1 MGYTVWEQEVHVMP
15 RRQKLSVE
23 EARLQIAMAIQNL
36 SNAAS
41 GPMNQLEEDPAEA
54 RKRNVQDA
62 ISKLSAL
69 TTANP
74 EAAAQFDNNWAE
86 DLKQQIETYD
96 DLGFAGEFADTMKE
110 RYNMPERPAEE
121 YIYAPDDQNEIEE
134 PENEQEIENNQ
145 DNPEIQDDNPE
156 LNENLNINQEINN
169 NNNDENPELNEEDQ
183 AEAQRRHEEQ
193 VEADIRRRRMEHD
206 QRRRDAENR
215 RNQNQNNNE
224 EHPEEENQND
234 NQEEQNERQVEN
246 PQNQNEEHLQ
256 QNQPQVNEVEL
267 ARQREEERKKEEKRK
282 EIKEALVEVE
292 KALDAKPDPNSPNP
306 MYDHSVKV
314 VEAISKLQRLT
325 DENPTVCPEF
335 DQQWAFNLDKA
346 VDERGYDAAKEF
358 INTMKDRLQIAN
370 AEDVREAEA
379 GLNNPQNNQQN
390 VNNEVEKAEQALAD
404 APRNPNIVLQNP
416 EQEIQQPR
424 VNELEEIKKQ
434 RELLQLEMEKLKLEQ
449 EKLKL
454 ERERLEALKKEQE
467 KEKEKNKPKKQ
478 GPDDPEIENPEPERQ
493 KPELKQP
500 VRKPRKINTRRGIF
514 NEVYFDNGTLTDES
528 AKESGK
534 IDRMVKNAP
543 VRGNIS
549 KEFYKMSV
557 SMNKFNSFMQKIK
570 GRTVLTAEEIQEY
583 DRLSMQVINTSRTYI
598 DKKDEEREDRI
609 DREDRENT
617 NKKFKTLKEKRSY
630 MEGYKSEVEMDRTN
644 IARSVE
650 EGVEHL
656 RQKMLKNAIDQKI
669 KEMQE
674 KCDLEVA
681 KREDERN
688 KLPTQNLNDRELRD
702 TMERNIAETE
712 FFSRR
717 MKSLKPEDLKLK
729 PGESLGSALGRLD
742 SYLVPRP
749 KDLMDIKGN
758 QVTKKLVDEGVEK
771 ARKGEVLTKGDMD
784 KAFKEEA
791 RNLAQPI
798 IDQRHREENMRPVNR
813 DLNQPE
819 QQRVLENRQL
829 NNNQPHM

>member
-1 MGYTVWEQEVHVMP
+1 MP

-74 EAAAQFDNNWAE
+74 EAAAQFDKNWAE

-206 QRRRDAENR
+206 QRRRNAENR

-224 EHPEEENQND
+224 EHPEEENQNA

-358 INTMKDRLQIAN
+358 INTMS
-370 AEDVREAEA
+370 
-379 GLNNPQNNQQN
+379 
-390 VNNEVEKAEQALAD
+390 NNEWT
-404 APRNPNIVLQNP
+404 I
-416 EQEIQQPR
+416 
-424 VNELEEIKKQ
+424 
-434 RELLQLEMEKLKLEQ
+434 
-449 EKLKL
+449 
-454 ERERLEALKKEQE
+454 
-467 KEKEKNKPKKQ
+467 
-478 GPDDPEIENPEPERQ
+478 
-493 KPELKQP
+493 
-500 VRKPRKINTRRGIF
+500 
-514 NEVYFDNGTLTDES
+514 
-528 AKESGK
+528 
-534 IDRMVKNAP
+534 
-543 VRGNIS
+543 
-549 KEFYKMSV
+549 
-557 SMNKFNSFMQKIK
+557 
-570 GRTVLTAEEIQEY
+570 
-583 DRLSMQVINTSRTYI
+583 
-598 DKKDEEREDRI
+598 
-609 DREDRENT
+609 
-617 NKKFKTLKEKRSY
+617 
-630 MEGYKSEVEMDRTN
+630 
-644 IARSVE
+644 
-650 EGVEHL
+650 
-656 RQKMLKNAIDQKI
+656 
-669 KEMQE
+669 
-674 KCDLEVA
+674 
-681 KREDERN
+681 
-688 KLPTQNLNDRELRD
+688 
-702 TMERNIAETE
+702 
-712 FFSRR
+712 
-717 MKSLKPEDLKLK
+717 
-729 PGESLGSALGRLD
+729 
-742 SYLVPRP
+742 
-749 KDLMDIKGN
+749 
-758 QVTKKLVDEGVEK
+758 
-771 ARKGEVLTKGDMD
+771 
-784 KAFKEEA
+784 
-791 RNLAQPI
+791 PI
-798 IDQRHREENMRPVNR
+798 REEDI
-813 DLNQPE
+813 DLDNLSVDGDKLFE
-819 QQRVLENRQL
+819 
-829 NNNQPHM
+829 